1 MKQLSIAFAALVVA
15 IMASCGNGTPKP
27 SFKNEIDT
35 LSYAIGMA
43 NSQGLKNYL
52 VRAKNVDTTYMD
64 EFIRGLNDAVNAGN
78 NKKRTAYYA
87 GLEIGQQV
95 TQQII
100 AGINFDLFGNDSTET
115 INTKNFI
122 AGFVSGT
129 LEQGGLM
136 TLEESQQVAQ
146 ELLSVVKAKQMEK
159 IYGEWKKQN
168 EDFMAQIAKQP
179 GVKKLSDGVYYEVLE
194 EGTGEIPADTSRV
207 EVDYEG
213 KLITDTIFDSSYKR
227 GEPTKFLCSQVVP
240 GWREAL
246 TNMPVGSKW
255 KVYIASDKAYGERGS
270 GAIQPFS
277 ALVFTIDLKDI
288 VNNKANAR

>member
-1 MKQLSIAFAALVVA
+1 MKQLSIAFATLVVA

-168 EDFMAQIAKQP
+168 EDFIAQIAKQP

-213 KLITDTIFDSSYKR
+213 KLITDSIFDSSYKR

-288 VNNKANAR
+288 VNNKANAQ

>member
-1 MKQLSIAFAALVVA
+1 MVA
-15 IMASCGNGTPKP
+15 IMVGCGNGTPKP
-27 SFKNEIDT
+27 SFKNTVDT

-64 EFIRGLNDAVNAGN
+64 EFVRGLNDAVNAGN

-100 AGINFDLFGNDSTET
+100 AGINFDLFAGDSTET

-146 ELLSVVKAKQMEK
+146 ELLSVVKAQQMEK
-159 IYGEWKKQN
+159 IYGEWKQQN

-194 EGTGEIPADTSRV
+194 EGTGETPADTCRV
-207 EVDYEG
+207 LVDYEG

-227 GEPTKFLCSQVVP
+227 GEPAKFLCSQVVP

-246 TNMPVGSKW
+246 THMPVGSKW
-255 KVYIASDKAYGERGS
+255 KVYIASDKGYGERGS

-288 VNNKANAR
+288 INNTNAAR